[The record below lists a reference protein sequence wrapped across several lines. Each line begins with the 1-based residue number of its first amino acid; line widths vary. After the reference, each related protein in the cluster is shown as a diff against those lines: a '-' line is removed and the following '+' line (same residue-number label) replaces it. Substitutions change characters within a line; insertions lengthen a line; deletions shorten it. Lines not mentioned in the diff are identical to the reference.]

1 MLMTLQ
7 IEWLK
12 LKRTKILAIATFLP
26 LFAVLQGVMFV
37 TGNEGVSGL
46 ELKNENLADIL
57 RETIIDILN
66 NPKYENADIIFEP
79 EIEDITLN
87 CDSTAL
93 QRAFTNI
100 IYNALVHNTDNTK
113 VWVRLSSNED
123 ITVEIEDNGKGIPA
137 EEVNKLF
144 DRYYRGTNTGELHK
158 GSGLGMAI
166 SKQIIESHGGKIIVD
181 SKLGVGTVVKIILPS
196 SNT

>member
-1 MLMTLQ
+1 M
-7 IEWLK
+7 
-12 LKRTKILAIATFLP
+12 
-26 LFAVLQGVMFV
+26 
-37 TGNEGVSGL
+37 
-46 ELKNENLADIL
+46 ELD
-57 RETIIDILN
+57 
-66 NPKYENADIIFEP
+66 
-79 EIEDITLN
+79 N
-87 CDSTAL
+87 C
-93 QRAFTNI
+93 
-100 IYNALVHNTDNTK
+100 
-113 VWVRLSSNED
+113 NED